1 MINLPVYTSYSGEK
15 SIALLDNSAVAFLE
29 ILNRNEISIEE
40 LLKPYD
46 LIFVPNWVL
55 EEINDSEI
63 RSNFMS
69 ELIRIGYPLYSIA
82 EENYADLIDED
93 ELNLYKII
101 NASVSS
107 VGQLIGYI
115 RKNVAKPDLLDL
127 EDSHKWIS
135 EMYANW
141 PIVKGTSASGRE
153 LKKNAGEISITV
165 LAEIFSWFYPELHT
179 ITVYTQDSDSW
190 EFQKNAEQKL
200 KKNFSERLPV
210 SVSYKSNDFI
220 LCQLFRLGKITEAD
234 IRFFRKD
241 ERNVTYTI
249 LKSDSSIGLQTNRLN
264 TEKFIEYVKN
274 PKFNIIY

>member
-1 MINLPVYTSYSGEK
+1 MIKLPVYTIYKGEK
-15 SIALLDNSAVAFLE
+15 NIALLDNSSVAFLE
-29 ILNRNEISIEE
+29 ILNRNEINIEE

-63 RSNFMS
+63 RTNFLA
-69 ELIRIGYPLYSIA
+69 ELLESGYPIYGVA
-82 EENYADLIDED
+82 EENYSDLIDGD

-101 NASVSS
+101 NASVAS

-115 RKNVAKPDLLDL
+115 RKNVTKPDLLDL

-135 EMYANW
+135 EMYKNW
-141 PIVKGTSASGRE
+141 PIVKGTTASGRE

-165 LAEIFSWFYPELHT
+165 LAEIFSWFYPELQT

-200 KKNFSERLPV
+200 KKEFSERLPV

-234 IRFFRKD
+234 IRSLRKD

-249 LKSDSSIGLQTNRLN
+249 VKPDSSIGLQMNRLD
-264 TEKFIEYVKN
+264 TDWFIELVKN
-274 PKFNIIY
+274 PGFNVIY

>member
-165 LAEIFSWFYPELHT
+165 LAEIFSWFYPKLNT

-200 KKNFSERLPV
+200 KKDFSERLPV